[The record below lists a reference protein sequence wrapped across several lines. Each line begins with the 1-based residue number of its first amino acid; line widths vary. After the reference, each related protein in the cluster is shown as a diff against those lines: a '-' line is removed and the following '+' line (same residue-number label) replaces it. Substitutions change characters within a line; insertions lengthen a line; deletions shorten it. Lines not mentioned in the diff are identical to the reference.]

1 MSDPGAGPGG
11 PPAVDAPVGPA
22 VDAPVNGP
30 FLGVVF
36 DMDGIV
42 GDTEHLWDQSWAAY
56 AAAHRTPWE
65 HRDSVDTMGM
75 SVPEWSALLV
85 ERTGSGETAEQAAD
99 FCVQYI
105 VGKVRAGEA
114 GLMPGGPELVRFA
127 ASRVPIALATSSA
140 RPIIEV
146 LLRDGGLYD
155 LFGAIVTSAEVAR
168 GKPSPDVYLEAA
180 RQIGLTGRAGIGI
193 EDSGNGIRSAHG
205 AGLYVIAIPNR
216 QFPPRP
222 EALALAHFVA
232 ADHADALAHLT
243 GLLDPAPA

>member
-1 MSDPGAGPGG
+1 MTAEAPASVASSAPAQAGRPTG
-11 PPAVDAPVGPA
+11 PS
-22 VDAPVNGP
+22 GP
-30 FLGVVF
+30 FHGVVF

-56 AAAHRTPWE
+56 AAAHHTPWE

-85 ERTGSGETAEQAAD
+85 ERTGSGESAEQAAD
-99 FCVQYI
+99 FCVRYI

-114 GLMPGGPELVRFA
+114 GLMPGGPELVRYA
-127 ASRVPIALATSSA
+127 AGLVPIALATSSA

-168 GKPSPDVYLEAA
+168 GKPSPDVYVEAA

-222 EALALAHFVA
+222 EALALADHVA
-232 ADHADALAHLT
+232 QDHVAALAHLRE
-243 GLLDPAPA
+243 LLDGSATG